1 MDFLTDFNAAKAAE
15 KLNEILQFKNEV
27 IVADTDDT
35 LTLTKEDSGKTI
47 VLKKA
52 DGVEVALPMAEVG
65 LRYRFLVETSVT
77 SGGYNIRGNTTDDLF
92 IGVLQMVDTD
102 GGTDTHTDQIAD
114 VVDDDSIELNGTTS
128 GGLIGTQIFVECV
141 KANRWFVQ
149 GVVRYSGDIAT
160 PFDESFT
167 TTAAPTTT
175 AAATTTGA

>member
-52 DGVEVALPMAEVG
+52 DGVEVDLPMAEVG
-65 LRYRFLVETSVT
+65 LRFKFLVATTVT
-77 SGGYNIRGNTTDDLF
+77 SGGYNIRGNTKDDLF
-92 IGVLQMVDTD
+92 VGVLQMVDTD
-102 GGTDTHTDQIAD
+102 SSDAHTDQAAD
-114 VVDDDSIELNGTTS
+114 VVDDDSIEMNGSTT
-128 GGLIGTQIFVECV
+128 GGLIGTQLFVECV

-149 GVVRYSGDIAT
+149 GVVRHSSDVAT

-175 AAATTTGA
+175 A